1 MTARLEN
8 LEEVIPKS
16 LISKQDILYVFK
28 NEKVNYV
35 LIEIELLRLNT
46 FKILEN
52 TQFKSNEVET
62 KERKYI

>member
-16 LISKQDILYVFK
+16 LISKTRYIICFLK
-28 NEKVNYV
+28 MKKVNYV

-46 FKILEN
+46 FKSLKILN
-52 TQFKSNEVET
+52 LKVM
-62 KERKYI
+62 KLKLKRKYI